1 LQQTISEYLGMKLV
15 GPEQLIIPILTDLY
29 QWGKAYVQRL
39 RKPGMYEVLNYESTL
54 EILDDEGR
62 EGRFSKMEKVRF
74 LKDNVIAIQDQV
86 WGINNLISDYICS
99 PGLPVD
105 FYQSGHKTYVI
116 ISLRE
121 IKSKD
126 DIEIFN
132 FQWKL
137 EGKPVRK
144 YGYWETFINRST
156 KNLKVMIIYPKNR
169 PPIRVWV
176 IEQNRKK
183 TIELDEKNL
192 TQLPDKRWK
201 IVWEKKNPSL
211 YENHTIKWE
220 W

>member
-1 LQQTISEYLGMKLV
+1 MNIV
-15 GPEQLIIPILTDLY
+15 GPEQLIIPILSDMY
-29 QWGKAYVQRL
+29 QWGKSYVRRL
-39 RKPGMYEVLNYESTL
+39 RKPGMYEVLNYESAL

-74 LKDNVIAIQDQV
+74 LQDNVIAIQDQV
-86 WGINNLISDYICS
+86 WGIKNSISDYGCS

-126 DIEIFN
+126 DLEILN
-132 FQWKL
+132 FEWKL
-137 EGKPVRK
+137 KGKPVK
-144 YGYWETFINRST
+144 KFGYWETFINRST
-156 KNLKVMIIYPKNR
+156 NNLEIKIIYPKHR

-176 IEQNRKK
+176 VERNKKK
-183 TIELDEKNL
+183 TIELNEKNL
-192 TQLPDKRWK
+192 TQLPDKRWQ
-201 IVWEKKNPSL
+201 IVWEKKNPRL
-211 YENHTIKWE
+211 YENYTMKWK

>member
-1 LQQTISEYLGMKLV
+1 MNMF
-15 GPEQLIIPILTDLY
+15 GPEQLIIPILSDMY

-54 EILDDEGR
+54 GILDDEGR
-62 EGRFSKMEKVRF
+62 MGLVRKVEEVRF
-74 LKDNVIAIQDQV
+74 LQDNIIAIQDQV
-86 WGINNLISDYICS
+86 WGINNSISDYICS

-126 DIEIFN
+126 DLEEYY
-132 FQWKL
+132 FQWNL
-137 EGKPVRK
+137 EGKPVKK

-156 KNLKVMIIYPKNR
+156 TNLKIMILYPKHR

-176 IEQNRKK
+176 VEQNKKK
-183 TIELDEKNL
+183 TIELNEKNL
-192 TQLPDKRWK
+192 TQLPDKRWQ
-201 IVWEKKNPSL
+201 IVWEKKNPRL
-211 YENHTIKWE
+211 YENYTIKWE

>member
-1 LQQTISEYLGMKLV
+1 MNIV
-15 GPEQLIIPILTDLY
+15 GPEQLIIPILSDMY
-29 QWGKAYVQRL
+29 QWGKSYVQRL
-39 RKPGMYEVLNYESTL
+39 RKPGMYEVLNYDSTL

-62 EGRFSKMEKVRF
+62 KGRFSKVEKVRF
-74 LKDNVIAIQDQV
+74 LQDNVIAIQDQV
-86 WGINNLISDYICS
+86 WGINNTISDYICS

-105 FYQSGHKTYVI
+105 FYQSGHKTYII

-121 IKSKD
+121 IKSKG
-126 DIEIFN
+126 DIEEYN

-137 EGKPVRK
+137 EGKLVRK

-156 KNLKVMIIYPKNR
+156 NNLEIKLIYPKHR

-176 IEQNRKK
+176 VEQNKKK

-192 TQLPDKRWK
+192 TQLPDKRWQ
-201 IVWEKKNPSL
+201 IVWEKKNPRL
-211 YENHTIKWE
+211 YENYTIKWE